1 MKTTL
6 RKISD
11 ISDRQWYEIDASTM
25 PLGRLI
31 TKVARYLQGKNRID
45 YTPSV
50 DMGNFVVV
58 TNIAD
63 LQFTGR
69 KLEQKKYHTFS
80 GYHGGI
86 RTKILKDVMAAN
98 PQEVIKSAVKG
109 MLPKN
114 NLRKNYSNRLKMVR
128 GAEHN
133 FKIDKKL

>member
-1 MKTTL
+1 
-6 RKISD
+6 
-11 ISDRQWYEIDASTM
+11 
-25 PLGRLI
+25 
-31 TKVARYLQGKNRID
+31 VARYLQGKNRID

-50 DMGNFVVV
+50 DMGNFVVI

-63 LQFTGR
+63 LQFSGR

-98 PQEVIKSAVKG
+98 PQEVVKAAVKG

-114 NLRKNYSNRLKMVR
+114 NLRKNYSNRLKLIR
-128 GAEHN
+128 GTEHN
-133 FKIDKKL
+133 FKIDQKL